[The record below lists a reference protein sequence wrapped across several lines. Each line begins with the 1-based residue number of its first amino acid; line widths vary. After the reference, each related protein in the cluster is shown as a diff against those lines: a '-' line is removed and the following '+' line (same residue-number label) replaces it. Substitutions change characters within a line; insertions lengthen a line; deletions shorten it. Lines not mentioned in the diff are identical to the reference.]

1 MKILL
6 GCNLLSSVN
15 AIAHTDHVHALYRL
29 GRNYPDWEVLVN
41 FAQRMSIDNMRN
53 QSGRVA
59 VLNNCDYLVFLDDD
73 VLIPVDAIPNL
84 IKSMQATGAKI
95 GAGLVYVRGYPFEP
109 MAFKEITAT
118 LENGEEAKGLSH
130 VSYQEIDDKLGEI
143 IDCEAIGFSL
153 AAIDV
158 SLLKEMEPPY
168 FITGPN
174 CTEDVYFCI
183 KARKHFPD
191 VKIILDT
198 AIQCTHIVYPYGIN
212 HENHEYVKEFE
223 RNVFKAKDKVTDFDP
238 EIIRQSR
245 KAFAGSDS

>member
-15 AIAHTDHVHALYRL
+15 PIAHTDHVAAAYRL
-29 GRNYPDWEVLVN
+29 GRDTDWEVLVN

-73 VLIPVDAIPNL
+73 VLIPDGAIPNL
-84 IKSMQATGAKI
+84 IKRMEATGAKI

-109 MAFKEITAT
+109 MAFKEITAQ
-118 LENGEEAKGLSH
+118 LENGEEAKGLTH
-130 VSYQEIDDKLGEI
+130 LTYQEIDDKLGEAI
-143 IDCEAIGFSL
+143 ECEAIGFSL
-153 AAIDV
+153 AAIKVD
-158 SLLKEMEPPY
+158 LLKEMEPPY

-198 AIQCTHIVYPYGIN
+198 AIECTHIVYNYGIN
-212 HENHEYVKEFE
+212 HKNHGYVKEFE
-223 RNVFKAKDKVTDFDP
+223 RNVFKASDKNSDFDP
-238 EIIRQSR
+238 ATIRSSR
-245 KAFAGSDS
+245 EAFAGSDS